1 MSLFVSDFNSWEKTL
16 KRSLERTEI
25 KPQSTK
31 IVWRPG
37 SGSVDSAPQT
47 PGFEGKG

>member
-37 SGSVDSAPQT
+37 SGSAPQT
-47 PGFEGKG
+47 PGFEGRG